1 MVEFGAL
8 PLFLCVMGLFSESL
22 CFVTLEAEVGDNVT
36 IWCQHELI
44 LSGYIHWFK
53 HTCGSAPLII
63 GCKQFFGSVPS
74 QNCNFFNESER
85 MVVSVQ
91 GENTSLTI
99 TAVNVSDTGLYYC
112 SSTELMRITFH
123 DTNYLRVKGS
133 EVEDNQNQQVSEKLL
148 KKISDEMEYS
158 YAVFSP
164 LRQ

>member
-22 CFVTLEAEVGDNVT
+22 CFVTLEVEVGDNVT
-36 IWCQHELI
+36 IWCRHELI
-44 LSGYIHWFK
+44 VSGYIHWFK

-74 QNCNFFNESER
+74 QNCFFFNESER

-112 SSTELMRITFH
+112 SSTDLMRITFH
-123 DTNYLRVKGS
+123 ETNYLRVKGS
-133 EVEDNQNQQVSEKLL
+133 ESRRQSE
-148 KKISDEMEYS
+148 S
-158 YAVFSP
+158 AGF
-164 LRQ
+164 